1 MSAWASFSSRA
12 LALRWLVAVFAFVGV
27 FALGSAPLAAAPR
40 DKVFLTVEEA
50 LKLAFPGCTIEKE
63 VVYLTD
69 AQRERAAKL
78 AEVGV
83 ESKVVRPYVA
93 RRNGAVVGTAYVDV
107 HRVRSLKESVMV
119 VVDPKSKIARVELL
133 SFAEPLEYVPKAE
146 WWGQFVG
153 KGLDDELALK
163 RGVRGITGAT
173 LSARAGVEAAR
184 RVLALHRVLAEAK
197 P

>member
-1 MSAWASFSSRA
+1 MSAWALFSRRGAA
-12 LALRWLVAVFAFVGV
+12 L
-27 FALGSAPLAAAPR
+27 FALLAMLLSFGATPARACAPE
-40 DKVFLTVEEA
+40 KVFLTIEEA

-69 AQRERAAKL
+69 EQRERTAKL
-78 AEVGV
+78 AEVEV
-83 ESKVVRPYVA
+83 ESKIARPYVA
-93 RRNGAVVGTAYVDV
+93 KKDGVVVGTAYVDV

-119 VVDPKSKIARVELL
+119 VVDPKGKIARVELL
-133 SFAEPLEYVPKAE
+133 SFGEPLEYVPKAD

-173 LSARAGVEAAR
+173 LSARAAVEAAR
-184 RVLALHRVLAEAK
+184 RVLALHRVLGESK
-197 P
+197 K